1 MTENDRYYYDSTR
14 SIHSSIIG
22 VEIFNDVEKP
32 RRFPMAA
39 IDQNSLHRGELK
51 VFNAHT
57 SNHQKSFRRASSVFL
72 TPPSMPFFFIANWVL
87 PNVVSIYSNTNK
99 HTGDRPFI

>member
-32 RRFPMAA
+32 RRFLMAA

-57 SNHQKSFRRASSVFL
+57 SNHQKTFRRASSVFRIGL
-72 TPPSMPFFFIANWVL
+72 QPCNVL
-87 PNVVSIYSNTNK
+87 LDL
-99 HTGDRPFI
+99 GLEDR